1 MLDPA
6 EISALAAVDAVA
18 VVADTAAAVRIP
30 SLTGRER
37 PVLEHLAERAVA
49 LGLKADLHVHDLA
62 RLRTDP
68 GHPGEEAPRDEL
80 VGLAI
85 TLSGGRPGRVCLCG
99 HVDVVPAGTE
109 TWRHGP
115 WSGEVA
121 DRWVHGRGSA
131 DMKGGVIAALHALA
145 ALRAS
150 GAADR
155 APTVVLECVASEE
168 DGGLGAFA
176 ALERDAAYDACLIP
190 EPTGFEVICAQAGSL
205 TFEGVVTGRGAHAA
219 HRLEGR
225 SALDRYIPVH
235 QALQAHERAVNA
247 GVAHAAMQAVE
258 LPYPLVVGR
267 VTAGAWSSS
276 VPDRLEFEGRLG
288 VPVGVEPAAARA
300 AFEAAVRDADAGEQ
314 PPIEISW
321 TGGAFAPGETDPD
334 HPWVR
339 AVQGAVGDELGRPA
353 RIGGVPWGADMRLFC
368 ARGIPTTMVGTH
380 GIRLAHSVDERVR
393 TDELITLSRALTRA
407 ILRFPAME

>member
-115 WSGEVA
+115 WSGEIA
-121 DRWVHGRGSA
+121 DGWVHGRGSA